1 MLAAGKQAGIH
12 RVTQTDLDYLSGL
25 QNGSADDPCSLSI
38 VRRGFRAISIGKSN
52 SPSIVVD
59 EPFGCRSI
67 DRCQRR
73 WWWFE
78 FKRRLGGFRPLCP
91 LRQPNGCALAQPPL
105 EFACSWRPHPF
116 RTTTAALS
124 KRLRR
129 QKVWNAGRLQLTF
142 CLSRK
147 LAKVHPF
154 GHIRTMP
161 TSPPPLRS
169 PICERTNDTIH
180 FASNPSKEWNCEVAR
195 GACIH

>member
-78 FKRRLGGFRPLCP
+78 FKRRLTRWFSTVMSVTSAEWLCTCTTSPRICFR
-91 LRQPNGCALAQPPL
+91 
-105 EFACSWRPHPF
+105 SWRPHPF
-116 RTTTAALS
+116 RTTTALSTTTKNTELKVTLTHLSVEYSTNS
-124 KRLRR
+124 KR
-129 QKVWNAGRLQLTF
+129 GF
-142 CLSRK
+142 SMFLSASEQCR
-147 LAKVHPF
+147 HPSWRVIQF
-154 GHIRTMP
+154 
-161 TSPPPLRS
+161 
-169 PICERTNDTIH
+169 
-180 FASNPSKEWNCEVAR
+180 
-195 GACIH
+195 